1 MIEHLIRWL
10 RASHKGYNISVCG
23 LHLAN
28 KSYADDGTLVTSTV
42 DDMIVLL
49 DLVDHFSKWFGIHL
63 NVNKCKITAFIQE
76 LQSTPRKRD
85 RDDALRARLA
95 HVNLTSRPIG
105 SLT

>member
-1 MIEHLIRWL
+1 MVRWL
-10 RASHKGYNISVCG
+10 RASHKGYNISSCG
-23 LHLAN
+23 LQLAS
-28 KSYADDGTLVTSTV
+28 KWYADDGTLVTNTV

-49 DLVDHFSKWFGIHL
+49 DLVDQFSKWSGIHL

-76 LQSTPRKRD
+76 LQSIPRKRD

-95 HVNLTSRPIG
+95 HVNLAGRSIG